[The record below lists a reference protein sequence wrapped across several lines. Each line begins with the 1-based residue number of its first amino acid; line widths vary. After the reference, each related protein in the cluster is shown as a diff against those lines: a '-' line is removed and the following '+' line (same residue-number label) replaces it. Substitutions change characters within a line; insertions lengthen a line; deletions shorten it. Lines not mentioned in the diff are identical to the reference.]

1 MNMWSLTCDSN
12 ERDPMGGKLSAAT
25 IGTAAYHEISINS
38 SDTGYASV
46 EKKTTGSQATTSEKS
61 LSAIKK
67 PTIDHSSFDSFESC
81 CFSSDL
87 DRIKIENSSSSSSSS
102 SGGGNSLSITFKRTS
117 SSSSSSSSSTNQ
129 NEEEQPTAIDK
140 RIDFYDDDHKNNN
153 NNNNTTLSTS
163 DEELSDLRAT
173 ASSSIDDECIKLTG

>member
-1 MNMWSLTCDSN
+1 MNMWSLTCESN
-12 ERDPMGGKLSAAT
+12 ERDSTGGKLSAAT
-25 IGTAAYHEISINS
+25 MSSHTIGTTAYHEISINS

-46 EKKTTGSQATTSEKS
+46 EKKTTGSQITTDKS
-61 LSAIKK
+61 LNAIKK

-87 DRIKIENSSSSSSSS
+87 DRIKIENSSSSS
-102 SGGGNSLSITFKRTS
+102 GGNSLSITFKRTS
-117 SSSSSSSSSTNQ
+117 SSSSSSSTTNQ

-153 NNNNTTLSTS
+153 TTLSTS

-173 ASSSIDDECIKLTG
+173 ASSSIDDDECIKLTG